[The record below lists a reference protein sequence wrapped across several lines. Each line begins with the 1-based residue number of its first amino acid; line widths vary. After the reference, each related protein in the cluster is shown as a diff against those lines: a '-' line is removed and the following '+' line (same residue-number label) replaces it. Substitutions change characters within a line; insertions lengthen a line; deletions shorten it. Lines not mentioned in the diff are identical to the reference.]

1 MGDGTGVE
9 SCLVCSF
16 CPLFRSGQSLHQTE
30 GVIGRQLAI
39 IAPLETGKVW
49 WAHEGGLTAFTKLWP
64 LRCSMWQCSPKIH
77 GRNSEVCSIAIPNWF
92 DTASSTHDPPP
103 KASVRDAPEPC
114 CCLQEVSVS
123 PEETRRFM
131 GVPIPEVRSKS
142 HEQNSV
148 RL

>member
-1 MGDGTGVE
+1 MELELRVVSSTPSDFCSALVSLSTRLRVSLGDNSPSSPHLRLE
-9 SCLVCSF
+9 
-16 CPLFRSGQSLHQTE
+16 RSGGHM
-30 GVIGRQLAI
+30 R
-39 IAPLETGKVW
+39 
-49 WAHEGGLTAFTKLWP
+49 GGTAFTKLWP

-77 GRNSEVCSIAIPNWF
+77 GRNSEECSMSIPNWF